1 VEHLYLYYVIAVMMV
16 LPIAS
21 ILLELRLAGESR
33 DIWETVGKWF
43 IFWALGVRALT
54 AGISQSL
61 NPGFTA
67 SLLQVPESSFVV
79 IQELGFASICMGLTG
94 VISLFAP
101 AWRRPAGFCYG
112 LFLGIAGV
120 LHITRIPEGINAREA
135 IAMVSDLA
143 AFAVVAAY
151 LLHHARSR

>member
-1 VEHLYLYYVIAVMMV
+1 MEQLYLYYVISVMLI

-21 ILLELRLAGESR
+21 ILLEVRLTGKPH
-33 DIWETVGKWF
+33 DTWETVGKWF
-43 IFWALGVRALT
+43 IFWALGIRSLT

-79 IQELGFASICMGLTG
+79 IHELGFANACMGLTG

-101 AWRRPAGFCYG
+101 AWRRPAGFCTG

-135 IAMVSDLA
+135 FAMVSDLA
-143 AFAVVAAY
+143 AFFVVAAY
-151 LLHHARSR
+151 LLHHMRSR